1 MPAASAFDKPSKKS
15 KRIRSITPEGGLKP
29 SFQHGQDPYWHV
41 QPSEGLVKAE
51 SVKTEPG
58 QLPGTGAVHHARD
71 SGTKEEPFMHQ
82 LDQSP
87 NQDLSQQLYP
97 SNSMSDGQPIKHE
110 DGMREMRQ
118 DLSGRV
124 LPASQSLP
132 TSSAE
137 NGNAKK
143 TGLKIKLKVR

>member
-1 MPAASAFDKPSKKS
+1 
-15 KRIRSITPEGGLKP
+15 
-29 SFQHGQDPYWHV
+29 
-41 QPSEGLVKAE
+41 
-51 SVKTEPG
+51 
-58 QLPGTGAVHHARD
+58 
-71 SGTKEEPFMHQ
+71 MHQ